1 MTADVAARFA
11 PFVLLVLVGLWL
23 LAATRRTSRAIGSN
37 AYGFG
42 GTWRQRLA
50 QLLFRLGVGGGLLA
64 AGVFATQ
71 TALPG
76 LRPLSEHVAQQALGL
91 VIATFGLGLVVT
103 AQTDMGRRWRVG
115 VPTTAPDELVTDG
128 LFRHSRN
135 PVFVGMLAMALGLS
149 IVVPS
154 PFMIAAAACFW
165 LACELQVRD
174 EERFL
179 ESAFGEAYRTY
190 KREVRR
196 WI

>member
-1 MTADVAARFA
+1 MTVDAVLRFA
-11 PFVLLVLVGLWL
+11 PVVLLVLVGLWL
-23 LAATRRTSRAIGSN
+23 LLATRRTSRAIGIN

-42 GTWRQRLA
+42 GTRRQRTA
-50 QLLFRLGVGGGLLA
+50 QFLFRLGVGGGLLA
-64 AGVFATQ
+64 AAAFA
-71 TALPG
+71 ARIAWPG
-76 LRPLSEHVAQQALGL
+76 LQPLSQHVAHQALGL
-91 VIATFGLGLVVT
+91 FIATCGLGLIVI

-115 VPTTAPDELVTDG
+115 VPTTAPDELVTCG
-128 LFRHSRN
+128 LFRYSRN

-149 IVVPS
+149 IAVLS
-154 PFMIAAAACFW
+154 PPMIAAAICFW

-179 ESAFGEAYRTY
+179 EGAFGDVYRSY